1 MSGFLKLPWKAKPRV
16 PCERA
21 WKTVSEA
28 GVKSD
33 PAFCLGPS
41 IKRTNSVYKFLRA
54 YESYWLNDHLS
65 QLEVFLGSITYL
77 NLLASVCDT
86 VAKRNPSRLMPWE
99 PTKNSMWC
107 WLIFIDDLSIKSEV
121 IFLNPLKGVWHK
133 QKSDDGDR
141 SLNNSKAVD
150 HNPTDNN
157 LSINLLGTSGISSEI
172 SMLRSNLDESLMNV
186 SRESHR
192 STHGGQ

>member
-1 MSGFLKLPWKAKPRV
+1 MSKVTLHFVWGHLSR
-16 PCERA
+16 EQ
-21 WKTVSEA
+21 TV
-28 GVKSD
+28 
-33 PAFCLGPS
+33 C
-41 IKRTNSVYKFLRA
+41 TNSCVLMKVIDWTIIF
-54 YESYWLNDHLS
+54 HLS

-107 WLIFIDDLSIKSEV
+107 WLIFIDVLSIKSEV

-172 SMLRSNLDESLMNV
+172 SMLRSNLDESLMKV

>member
-1 MSGFLKLPWKAKPRV
+1 MSKVTLHFVWGHLSR
-16 PCERA
+16 EQ
-21 WKTVSEA
+21 TV
-28 GVKSD
+28 
-33 PAFCLGPS
+33 C
-41 IKRTNSVYKFLRA
+41 TNSCVLMKVIDWTIIF
-54 YESYWLNDHLS
+54 HLS
-65 QLEVFLGSITYL
+65 QLEVFLGSIIWICLPPCVTL
-77 NLLASVCDT
+77 SPNATHPAWCLE
-86 VAKRNPSRLMPWE
+86 NPQ
-99 PTKNSMWC
+99 KNSMWC
-107 WLIFIDDLSIKSEV
+107 WLIFIDVLSIKSEV